1 MDNSL
6 HKYKD
11 KPFYEVPEDFF
22 EQFQYDVM
30 QRVAHEQKRQKK
42 QRQWISA
49 VSAAAS
55 IALIMALSY
64 FIFLN
69 KDVDEHF
76 YVHEEITQPEN
87 STTTLDSNHLA
98 EAAELIHTHT
108 AVINPTQEIAP
119 NTKSLPQKNPAV
131 ETETIAYRAVDYY
144 VDDVQTET
152 YYETMYELECY
163 YDY

>member
-1 MDNSL
+1 MDNTL

-22 EQFQYDVM
+22 EQFQQDVM
-30 QRVAHEQKRQKK
+30 QRVAHEAKRQKK
-42 QRQWISA
+42 QRQWISV
-49 VSAAAS
+49 VSVAAS
-55 IALIMALSY
+55 IALIMVLSY

-69 KDVDEHF
+69 KDGEQHF
-76 YVHEEITQPEN
+76 YVHEDLLQSEN
-87 STTTLDSNHLA
+87 LTTTLDTNCLA
-98 EAAELIHTHT
+98 EATEHIHTNT
-108 AVINPTQEIAP
+108 AAINPTQEIAP
-119 NTKSLPQKNPAV
+119 SPKSLPHKTQAV

-144 VDDVQTET
+144 VDDVQTEA

>member
-1 MDNSL
+1 MDNTL

-11 KPFYEVPEDFF
+11 KPIYEVPEDFF
-22 EQFQYDVM
+22 EQFQHDVM
-30 QRVAHEQKRQKK
+30 QRVAHEAKRQKK

-55 IALIMALSY
+55 VAIIMELSY

-69 KDVDEHF
+69 KDGEQHF
-76 YVHEEITQPEN
+76 YVHEDLPQSEN
-87 STTTLDSNHLA
+87 LTTALDTSSLA
-98 EAAELIHTHT
+98 EASELIHTNT
-108 AVINPTQEIAP
+108 AAINPTQEIAP
-119 NTKSLPQKNPAV
+119 KTKSIPQTNPTV